1 VILEQQR
8 KWGELVNIYLHE
20 GEIMQ
25 ALAALNQMEHASTTS
40 NYGYGYSTR
49 YAPESYQI
57 QVAKAAEEPYP
68 EEAIRLYKRMVE
80 RLINTR
86 GRENY
91 QQAVGHLTRIKRLY
105 AKQGREEEW
114 HTYITNL
121 RNSTKSLRA
130 LKEELKK
137 QGL

>member
-1 VILEQQR
+1 
-8 KWGELVNIYLHE
+8 
-20 GEIMQ
+20 M
-25 ALAALNQMEHASTTS
+25 
-40 NYGYGYSTR
+40 
-49 YAPESYQI
+49 
-57 QVAKAAEEPYP
+57 AKAAEEPYP
-68 EEAIRLYKRMVE
+68 EEAIMLYKRMVE
-80 RLINTR
+80 RLINAR

-105 AKQGREEEW
+105 AKQGREEDW

-130 LKEELKK
+130 LKEELEK

>member
-1 VILEQQR
+1 
-8 KWGELVNIYLHE
+8 
-20 GEIMQ
+20 M
-25 ALAALNQMEHASTTS
+25 
-40 NYGYGYSTR
+40 
-49 YAPESYQI
+49 
-57 QVAKAAEEPYP
+57 
-68 EEAIRLYKRMVE
+68 LYKRMVE
-80 RLINTR
+80 RLINAR

-114 HTYITNL
+114 YTYITNL

-130 LKEELKK
+130 LKEELEK